1 MFSLRSPSEHCG
13 RESRGQGAF
22 LPPSLLRPRGLTHT
36 EGDGPRM
43 APADSP
49 ERRKRKKQ
57 HVRNWRAKKEGEQ
70 GMEKDEKNTELP
82 PPKVLALK

>member
-1 MFSLRSPSEHCG
+1 
-13 RESRGQGAF
+13 
-22 LPPSLLRPRGLTHT
+22 
-36 EGDGPRM
+36 M

-49 ERRKRKKQ
+49 EKRKRKKQ